1 MWLPEK
7 DRYTQ
12 SKKRLEADLVSLM
25 GGRAAE
31 ELIFEDVTTGAH
43 NDIERATAIARA
55 MVCEYGMSPILG
67 PQNLGSHNKPVF
79 LGQGIAGTSEH
90 SDETAQRI
98 DQEVHR
104 VLTEA
109 YAQTMKILT
118 DNKDRLIALS
128 EILIEREVLD
138 FEDVDS
144 IMKTGQL
151 PEDKK
156 TAVSNEQ
163 KEENPEKKEEDT
175 ADSPEENLSESEN

>member
-1 MWLPEK
+1 
-7 DRYTQ
+7 
-12 SKKRLEADLVSLM
+12 
-25 GGRAAE
+25 
-31 ELIFEDVTTGAH
+31 
-43 NDIERATAIARA
+43 

-156 TAVSNEQ
+156 TAVSDEQ